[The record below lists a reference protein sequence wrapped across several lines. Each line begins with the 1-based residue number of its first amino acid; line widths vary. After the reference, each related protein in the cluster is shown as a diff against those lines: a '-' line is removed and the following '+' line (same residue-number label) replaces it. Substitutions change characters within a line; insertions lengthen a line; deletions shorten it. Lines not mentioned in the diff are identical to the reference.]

1 MSKTKTERTLLK
13 ELLEKGY
20 GEDERKK
27 WRERYRRN
35 LKARLEMQKKRKNKP
50 AESSRKYEHEHEISN
65 EHNED
70 NPEASE
76 TTAYNQKPEETYNHI
91 SSKLRRK
98 IDSYA
103 YRNNYKTTKLKERI
117 LSFFTFFNPGI
128 KDFANEDLIEI
139 LIKGKGFKN
148 EEPEK
153 YCLLDNIDALFYASG
168 FLLGYY
174 RSFSNSIQRK
184 EVEDNVKKIHTHIR
198 NKLPYGIDFLKV
210 FRERDEG
217 LIRILELI
225 KIKFKNNS
233 KIHIT
238 KLSRVVRYI
247 YALSYKIGGIET
259 ERLNNILFIISEIN
273 KAHET
278 KTAHYKQ
285 IDYYSSI
292 LKTAYG
298 NLKIFKHEL
307 FPSFLK
313 LIGAFFTE
321 KESMK
326 KENLIMIY
334 RALDIRE
341 QEIIHDKILIKNMSG
356 QPEIKNRLKQKK
368 KDEEENRPVKPF
380 SQTYWNTLF
389 TLKNLFFGSGIE
401 NIEQW
406 SYIVPYFDLKIFTK
420 NLPFYEHIQYMNR
433 FDPMGQIMTFHR
445 IIDNMLS
452 SLNFYEID
460 QILDRKGELN
470 EELIILRKEWQLVYN
485 GIFAPYLRELNNY
498 LKTAGNNTDEKIK
511 DTLYSKKLQEELNQ
525 LKNLAI
531 KNYGNIIIGLKTKV
545 PVPSLRVFKLAK
557 NLYEILHD
565 IYKVIN
571 IDLITKKDK
580 NANEILSNFE
590 EKMIINFE
598 LNEEIP
604 VIKKIKE
611 LIESQLNTPITDIP
625 MKSQLVFFE
634 IFVSISN
641 MYEYLLNNENSF
653 YRNIDNNRIIA
664 GKQEQMIW
672 EKTKEDISVSLAEL
686 TEN

>member
-1 MSKTKTERTLLK
+1 MNT
-13 ELLEKGY
+13 
-20 GEDERKK
+20 
-27 WRERYRRN
+27 
-35 LKARLEMQKKRKNKP
+35 AC
-50 AESSRKYEHEHEISN
+50 
-65 EHNED
+65 
-70 NPEASE
+70 EA
-76 TTAYNQKPEETYNHI
+76 
-91 SSKLRRK
+91 LRR
-98 IDSYA
+98 DW
-103 YRNNYKTTKLKERI
+103 
-117 LSFFTFFNPGI
+117 
-128 KDFANEDLIEI
+128 
-139 LIKGKGFKN
+139 
-148 EEPEK
+148 
-153 YCLLDNIDALFYASG
+153 
-168 FLLGYY
+168 
-174 RSFSNSIQRK
+174 QR
-184 EVEDNVKKIHTHIR
+184 VIPPHNV
-198 NKLPYGIDFLKV
+198 
-210 FRERDEG
+210 
-217 LIRILELI
+217 
-225 KIKFKNNS
+225 
-233 KIHIT
+233 
-238 KLSRVVRYI
+238 
-247 YALSYKIGGIET
+247 
-259 ERLNNILFIISEIN
+259 
-273 KAHET
+273 
-278 KTAHYKQ
+278 
-285 IDYYSSI
+285 
-292 LKTAYG
+292 
-298 NLKIFKHEL
+298 
-307 FPSFLK
+307 
-313 LIGAFFTE
+313 
-321 KESMK
+321 
-326 KENLIMIY
+326 
-334 RALDIRE
+334 
-341 QEIIHDKILIKNMSG
+341 
-356 QPEIKNRLKQKK
+356 
-368 KDEEENRPVKPF
+368 

-485 GIFAPYLRELNNY
+485 GIFVPYLRELNNY

-672 EKTKEDISVSLAEL
+672 EKTKKDISVSLAEL